1 MQFWQFKI
9 NLDDSRECFEVRI
22 GSDLARLPVIV
33 TFMVSDIFHNLGFRI
48 QQPCA
53 IASLSI

>member
-1 MQFWQFKI
+1 M
-9 NLDDSRECFEVRI
+9 FEVRI

-33 TFMVSDIFHNLGFRI
+33 TITVSDIIHNLGFRI

-53 IASLSI
+53 IGSLSI